1 MNRDAIFSDGTIEYR
16 NPWEPK
22 ENDRVKIR
30 VRVKHGQPA
39 KVVLCTPDYKLPM
52 DLDEAG
58 DVFDYYRVIVQ
69 VGSKPFKYIFQIEQ
83 GSEKVYLDRY
93 SVCDNI
99 RWEYAFM
106 IVPGFD
112 TPEWVK
118 GAVMYQILV
127 DRFNNGDPSNDVE
140 SGEYYYISMPST
152 KVEDWNKNPDS
163 FDVCKFYG
171 GDIEGVRE
179 KLHYLKSMGVEVI
192 YFNPLF
198 VSPSNHKYD
207 TQDYDYIDPHY
218 GRIVVDEGR
227 LLENGEAD
235 NTKASRYITRVTNKA
250 NLEASNEFFAK
261 FVSEAHERGIRVILD
276 GVFNHCGSFNK
287 WMDKERIYEYQPFY
301 DKGAYIDANSPY
313 REFFDFNESEPDK
326 WPYNNHYDGWW
337 GHDTLPKLNYENSEK
352 LCNYIFEIGKK
363 WVSAPY
369 HCDGWRLDVAADL
382 GHSEEFNHW
391 FWRRFRQEVKS
402 ANPNA
407 VILAEHYGD
416 ASAWLSGDQW
426 DTIMNYD
433 AFMEPVSYFLTG
445 MEKHSDSFDEG
456 AIGDGA
462 RFEASMRHFM
472 TKFLTP
478 SLYSAMNQLS
488 NHDHSRFLTRTNHK
502 VGRVG
507 ELGSNAASENV
518 DKGILKAAV
527 LMQMTW
533 PGAPTLYYGDE
544 AGVCGFTDPD
554 NRRTYPWGNADNELI
569 DFHRDMINERKVS
582 SALKKGAFIFLRC
595 DRDYVSYG
603 RFNKEQKC
611 VVIVNGS
618 YHDIDVDI
626 PVWKA
631 EVPLECEMTVS
642 MLTTKTGYSIMPVR
656 VPVHDGYM
664 HMHLRANQAVL
675 LAKNL

>member
-1 MNRDAIFSDGTIEYR
+1 MNREAIFSDGTMEFR
-16 NPWEPK
+16 SPWEPK
-22 ENDRVKIR
+22 AGDRVKIR
-30 VRVKHGQPA
+30 VRVAHGSEA
-39 KVVLCTPDYKLPM
+39 KVVLRTPEYSFPM
-52 DLDEAG
+52 ELDEAG
-58 DVFDYYRVIVQ
+58 DVFDYYQ
-69 VGSKPFKYIFQIEQ
+69 VHVKVNDAPFKYIFQIEQ
-83 GSEKVYLDRY
+83 DGERVYLDRY
-93 SVCDNI
+93 GVSDDI
-99 RWEYAFM
+99 RWDYKFM

-127 DRFNNGDPSNDVE
+127 DRFNNGDPTNDVE
-140 SGEYYYISMPST
+140 TGEYYYISMPST
-152 KVEDWNKNPDS
+152 KVSDWKQNPDS

-171 GDIEGVRE
+171 GDLEGVRQ
-179 KLHYLKSMGVEVI
+179 KLGYLKSMGVEVI

-218 GRIVVDEGR
+218 GKIVVDEGNV
-227 LLENGEAD
+227 LPEGETD
-235 NTKASRYITRVTNKA
+235 NSKATKYISRVTNKA
-250 NLEASNEFFAK
+250 NLDASNKFFAE
-261 FVSEAHERGIRVILD
+261 FVTEAHEKGIRVILD

-287 WMDKERIYEYQPFY
+287 WMDKERLYENQLGY
-301 DKGAYIDANSPY
+301 DKGAYISEYSPY
-313 REFFDFNESEPDK
+313 KEYFDFNEDGT
-326 WPYNNHYDGWW
+326 WPYNSHYDGWW

-352 LCNYIFEIGKK
+352 LCNYILDIGRK

-369 HCDGWRLDVAADL
+369 LCDGWRLDVAADL
-382 GHSEEFNHW
+382 GHSEEFNHK
-391 FWRRFRQEVKS
+391 FWRAFRDAVKE

-426 DTIMNYD
+426 DTVMNYD
-433 AFMEPVSYFLTG
+433 AFMEPVTYFLTG

-456 AIGDGA
+456 AIGDGV
-462 RFEASMRHFM
+462 RFEAAMRHYM
-472 TKFLTP
+472 SRFLTP

-507 ELGSNAASENV
+507 ELGSSAASENV
-518 DKGILKAAV
+518 DKGLLKAAV

-544 AGVCGFTDPD
+544 VGLCGFTDPD
-554 NRRTYPWGNADNELI
+554 NRRTFPWDDMDYALI
-569 DFHRDMINERKVS
+569 DFHRDMISEHRKS
-582 SALKKGAFIFLRC
+582 SALKRGSFVFLKC

-603 RFNKEQKC
+603 RFNREQKC
-611 VVIVNGS
+611 VIVVNGS
-618 YHDIDVDI
+618 NHYMEIEI

-631 EVPLECEMTVS
+631 DVPLECEMTLS
-642 MLTTKTGYSIMPVR
+642 MVTTQNGYSIMPVR
-656 VPVHDGYM
+656 IPVKNGM
-664 HMHLRANQAVL
+664 MLVHLQAGQAAL
-675 LAKNL
+675 FEKNM